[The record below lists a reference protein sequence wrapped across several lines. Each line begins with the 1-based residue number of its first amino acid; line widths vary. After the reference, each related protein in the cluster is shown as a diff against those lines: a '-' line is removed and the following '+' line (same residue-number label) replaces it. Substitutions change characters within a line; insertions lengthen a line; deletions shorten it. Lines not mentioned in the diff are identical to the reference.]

1 MNELS
6 IRGADLPALPME
18 DIKQYVDVIGDAI
31 DALKA
36 KRNAAGHLNV
46 DKAVVDEMDAQIREY
61 SAMKLRAEMELGKK
75 TAAMPKSDKG
85 NQFSG
90 KRSSAGSGE
99 PTKRESLKRIGVS
112 TQSASDME
120 RMAKHEEVV
129 NRYID
134 HQLSIGETP
143 TRAGAFR
150 KIAETAPKPKTPK
163 QAAEEHIKEIKA
175 APIASIQDAT
185 ILREEQTVIDNATV
199 TEVMNA
205 IHQINVRIFHY
216 YDKDLGGGDFETF
229 IKNADDAK
237 KKRMTEMLNMICGCA
252 MKLRNQV
259 EVSK

>member
-1 MNELS
+1 MNELT

-61 SAMKLRAEMELGKK
+61 SAMKLSAEMELGKK
-75 TAAMPKSDKG
+75 TAALEQTDHRYG
-85 NQFSG
+85 NQHDISHP
-90 KRSSAGSGE
+90 AGE
-99 PTKRESLKRIGVS
+99 AKKDRLKKIGVS
-112 TQSASDME
+112 SQRASDME

-143 TRAGAFR
+143 TKAGAFR

-175 APIASIQDAT
+175 APIASIQDAVT
-185 ILREEQTVIDNATV
+185 LREKQKTVDRGTADEVVRKIHNAVATFSFYCTDGGEDDFGTFAKAAHHSEIV
-199 TEVMNA
+199 EMVETINRAGGYLLKLKHKLEVY
-205 IHQINVRIFHY
+205 R
-216 YDKDLGGGDFETF
+216 
-229 IKNADDAK
+229 
-237 KKRMTEMLNMICGCA
+237 
-252 MKLRNQV
+252 
-259 EVSK
+259 

>member
-1 MNELS
+1 MNEIA
-6 IRGADLPALPME
+6 IRQTDLPALPVE

-75 TAAMPKSDKG
+75 TAVLPKAL
-85 NQFSG
+85 NQNTPLGGGGG
-90 KRSSAGSGE
+90 KRKALANLGI
-99 PTKRESLKRIGVS
+99 PHQT
-112 TQSASDME
+112 ASEME
-120 RMAKHEEVV
+120 RLAKHEETV

-143 TRAGAFR
+143 TKAGAFR

-175 APIASIQDAT
+175 APIATIQDAV
-185 ILREEQTVIDNATV
+185 IIREEQSVIDNATV
-199 TEVMNA
+199 NDVANG
-205 IHQINVRIFHY
+205 IHQISVRIFHY
-216 YDKDLGGGDFETF
+216 YDKDLGGGEFETF
-229 IKNADDAK
+229 IKAADDAK
-237 KKRMTEMLNMICGCA
+237 KKRMIEMLNTICGCA

-259 EVSK
+259 EVSR

>member
-6 IRGADLPALPME
+6 IRRADLPALPME

-31 DALKA
+31 EALKA

-46 DKAVVDEMDAQIREY
+46 DKAVLDEMDSQIREY

-99 PTKRESLKRIGVS
+99 PTKRESLRKIGVS
-112 TQSASDME
+112 TQTASDME
-120 RMAKHEEVV
+120 RLSKHEEVV

-150 KIAETAPKPKTPK
+150 KIAEEAPKPKTPK
-163 QAAEEHIKEIKA
+163 QAAEEHIKAIKA

-185 ILREEQTVIDNATV
+185 IIREEQSVIDSATM
-199 TEVMNA
+199 TEVFNG
-205 IHQINVRIFHY
+205 IHQISVRIYHY
-216 YDKDLGGGDFETF
+216 CDKDLGGGDFEKF
-229 IKNADDAK
+229 ANSAEDAK
-237 KKRMTEMLNMICGCA
+237 KKRMVEMLNTISGCA
-252 MKLRNQV
+252 MKLRNLV

>member
-1 MNELS
+1 MNELA

-75 TAAMPKSDKG
+75 TAAMPKSAG
-85 NQFSG
+85 NRFTVENPRHGLSTTPKKQ
-90 KRSSAGSGE
+90 A
-99 PTKRESLKRIGVS
+99 LKNIDLTPQR
-112 TQSASDME
+112 ASDME

-185 ILREEQTVIDNATV
+185 ILREEQTVIENATV